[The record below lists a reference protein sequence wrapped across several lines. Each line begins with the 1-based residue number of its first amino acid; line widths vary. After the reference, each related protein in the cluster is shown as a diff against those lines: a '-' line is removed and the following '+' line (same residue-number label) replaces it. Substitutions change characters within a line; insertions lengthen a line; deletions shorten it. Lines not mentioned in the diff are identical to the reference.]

1 MIMVIVQEADW
12 IMDKVCWKTTW
23 TQMLK
28 VILRY
33 SGGVTTKKA
42 SLKTNDRLTIYQNIY
57 LYYYYLMYFKN
68 NKIYDIIFIFS
79 IYYKCHTM
87 SISTLISQYDLTK
100 PQVGYL
106 ECLRGMDWLSDDL
119 SCEYL
124 SKQLP
129 CHRS

>member
-57 LYYYYLMYFKN
+57 LYYYYLM
-68 NKIYDIIFIFS
+68 FIFS

-87 SISTLISQYDLTK
+87 SISTLIPQYDLTK